1 MARKSS
7 QRAHARSSKPS
18 ADWFD
23 ILFCEQG
30 AKKEYVS
37 ETDISHTAPLC
48 FSFVKIATLTELD
61 LQSATPSPAVTE
73 MRPFERIAKIV
84 SERLV
89 CDVQNVEARSA
100 DDSFTLED
108 RDTRREIEDR
118 AWLDTPALEI
128 HKLSARRCF

>member
-1 MARKSS
+1 MLIKIDNTIINVANIVS
-7 QRAHARSSKPS
+7 AHFTPATDKLKGALTIVCVNNGKPL

-48 FSFVKIATLTELD
+48 FSFVKIAILTELD

-84 SERLV
+84 SERPV
-89 CDVQNVEARSA
+89 GNVQNVKSRRA
-100 DDSFTLED
+100 DDSFTLEN
-108 RDTRREIEDR
+108 RD
-118 AWLDTPALEI
+118 
-128 HKLSARRCF
+128 AR